1 MLLQMKRLII
11 TLAFLVVSF
20 TVSACDGTQEPKKI
34 QQDTTTNKRTILDD
48 WAESLDKRNFSE
60 DTKEFKEDVKEFGE
74 EVKQTVE
81 EYTPEVENFM
91 KSLGE
96 YFKR

>member
-1 MLLQMKRLII
+1 MKRLLIVFSLI
-11 TLAFLVVSF
+11 CVSF
-20 TVSACDGTQEPKKI
+20 NVMACDNAQEPKKI
-34 QQDTTTNKRTILDD
+34 QQDTTANKHTILDD
-48 WAESLDKRNFSE
+48 WAESLDKRKFSE
-60 DTKEFKEDVKEFGE
+60 DSEEFKQEVKEFGE

>member
-1 MLLQMKRLII
+1 MGLLC
-11 TLAFLVVSF
+11 VSIN
-20 TVSACDGTQEPKKI
+20 AMAHNNTQEPKKI
-34 QQDTTTNKRTILDD
+34 TQDSLSNKHTILDD
-48 WAESLDKRNFSE
+48 WAESLDKRKFSE
-60 DTKEFKEDVKEFGE
+60 DSEEFKQEVKEFGE
-74 EVKQTVE
+74 EVKQTVK

>member
-1 MLLQMKRLII
+1 MLC
-11 TLAFLVVSF
+11 VSI
-20 TVSACDGTQEPKKI
+20 SAMASDNTQEPKKI
-34 QQDTTTNKRTILDD
+34 KQDSLSNKHTILDD
-48 WAESLDKRNFSE
+48 WAESLDKRKFSE
-60 DTKEFKEDVKEFGE
+60 DSEEFKQEVKEFGE
-74 EVKQTVE
+74 EVKQTVK

>member
-1 MLLQMKRLII
+1 MKRLLTVFGLLCI
-11 TLAFLVVSF
+11 S
-20 TVSACDGTQEPKKI
+20 VSAIACDNTQEPKKI
-34 QQDTTTNKRTILDD
+34 KQDSLSNKHTILDD
-48 WAESLDKRNFSE
+48 WAESLDKRKFSE
-60 DTKEFKEDVKEFGE
+60 DSEELKQEVKEFGDD
-74 EVKQTVE
+74 VRKTVE

>member
-1 MLLQMKRLII
+1 MKRLLIVLGMLCI
-11 TLAFLVVSF
+11 SISAI
-20 TVSACDGTQEPKKI
+20 ACDNTQEPEKI
-34 QQDTTTNKRTILDD
+34 KQDSLLNKHTILDD
-48 WAESLDKRNFSE
+48 WAESLDKRKFSKDSE
-60 DTKEFKEDVKEFGE
+60 EFKQEVKEFGE
-74 EVKQTVE
+74 EVKQTVK

>member
-1 MLLQMKRLII
+1 MKRLLIV
-11 TLAFLVVSF
+11 LGLLCVSI
-20 TVSACDGTQEPKKI
+20 SAMACNDKQEPKKI
-34 QQDTTTNKRTILDD
+34 TQDSLSNKHTILDD
-48 WAESLDKRNFSE
+48 WAESLDKRKFSE
-60 DTKEFKEDVKEFGE
+60 DSEEFKQEVKKFGE
-74 EVKQTVE
+74 EVKQTVK